1 MNNVDFLKNTVED
14 LSNTFTNCYV
24 NKIQALTNFDFLFM
38 FSKNSLGSI
47 FVSIN
52 PTFPFLKLN
61 KKKFTI
67 SNQQYFLNKIKP
79 KIENSKLVNIEVLN
93 NDNIVA
99 FHFDKVNDLYE
110 KIHYILIFEL
120 FKNNT
125 NIILTD
131 KNKIVEAL
139 HIRNLDTNRPIL
151 LNMNYTT
158 PKEIPIKKEIDEKEI
173 IFKEDKHIEEIEQL
187 FLDEKYG
194 YVKKTLKAKIK
205 SLNTKIEKVK
215 KDKDEAS
222 KKMIYKDLGDYL
234 LTNYEEEK
242 NKKEI
247 VFNGIIYNLDPRL
260 SFDKNIQKLYKN
272 YKKAKLT
279 IQISDKYIQ
288 ESIDMKEY
296 LETILNELSF
306 LNEDDYLEL
315 IKELENNNIL
325 KINKHLNKK
334 QVQKTTKP
342 YYILVGDTK
351 IGYGK
356 NNIQND
362 YLTFKLARKED
373 YFLHIN
379 KKHGPHVVI
388 FSTSPTLKEKEIASE
403 IAIYLSKNTVGEVL
417 YSKIKDVKKAD
428 MPGKVNILKY
438 ETFEIREFKYD
449 IFNLLKESK
458 RF

>member
-1 MNNVDFLKNTVED
+1 MNNVNFLKNTVED
-14 LSNTFTNCYV
+14 LSNTFSNYYV
-24 NKIQALTNFDFLFM
+24 NKIQALTNFDFLFL
-38 FSKNSLGSI
+38 FSKSSLGSI

-52 PTFPFLKLN
+52 PAFPFLKLN

-79 KIENSKLVNIEVLN
+79 KIENSKLIKIEVLN

-99 FHFDKVNDLYE
+99 FHFDKINDLYE
-110 KIHYILIFEL
+110 KIHYILILEL

-151 LNMNYTT
+151 LNMNYSL
-158 PKEIPIKKEIDEKEI
+158 PKEMAVKKEIDEKEI
-173 IFKEDKHIEEIEQL
+173 ILKENKHVEDIEQL
-187 FLDEKYG
+187 FLQEKYG

-215 KDKDEAS
+215 KDKDEATN
-222 KKMIYKDLGDYL
+222 KMIYKDLADYL

-247 VFNGIIYNLDPRL
+247 VFNGVIYNLDPRL

-279 IQISDKYIQ
+279 IQISDKYIL
-288 ESIDMKEY
+288 ESIDLKEY

-334 QVQKTTKP
+334 VAQKAIKP
-342 YYILVGDTK
+342 YYILVDNTK
-351 IGYGK
+351 IGFGK

-362 YLTFKLARKED
+362 YLTFKLAKKDE

-379 KKHGPHVVI
+379 KNHGPHVVI
-388 FSTSPTLKEKEIASE
+388 FSNSPSLKEKEIASE
-403 IAIYLSKNTVGEVL
+403 IAIFLSKNTVGEVM
-417 YSKIKDVKKAD
+417 YSQIKNVKKTD
-428 MPGKVNILKY
+428 MPGKVNVLKY
-438 ETFEIREFKYD
+438 ETFEIKEFKYD
-449 IFNLLKESK
+449 ILELLNDAK